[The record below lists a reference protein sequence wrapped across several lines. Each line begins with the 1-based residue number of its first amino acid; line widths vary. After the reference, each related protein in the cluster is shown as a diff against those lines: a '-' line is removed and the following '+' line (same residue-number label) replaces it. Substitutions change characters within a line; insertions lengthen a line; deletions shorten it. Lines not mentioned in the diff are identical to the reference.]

1 MKIIHTADWHLGKK
15 IEGRSMLCQQ
25 RCALDE
31 LCEAAFSERPDAL
44 IIAGDVFDTAVPSS
58 EAEELFFDA
67 CMRLSEHCGAVV
79 AIAGN
84 HDDETRLCAARS
96 MAAPHRIY
104 LVGDMDNTFYD
115 GENAKGGKGWLR
127 LTLPGGT
134 LNLALLPYPLETV
147 TGGGEDEYVR
157 RVEKALS
164 ECAEVFSP
172 DGVNVL
178 AAHLFMLDGSEEK
191 VLGGARIL
199 PSSILPANAAY
210 VALGH
215 VHKPLKVRS
224 SPPAYYS
231 GSIIPCNFTETEAR
245 CVKVAEFSH
254 DAVTIR
260 DIELKSVKKLVRIAV
275 KSYAEA
281 YEKLSACEHYAEVLY
296 DSPEPVTPAEMTALR
311 ALPAFVKFTPCYV
324 RGEEKSEG
332 RKLMTDE
339 QLFEAFY
346 SARRGSGPDDD
357 ERELFRKA
365 VAGEE
370 IL

>member
-1 MKIIHTADWHLGKK
+1 M
-15 IEGRSMLCQQ
+15 
-25 RCALDE
+25 
-31 LCEAAFSERPDAL
+31 
-44 IIAGDVFDTAVPSS
+44 
-58 EAEELFFDA
+58 
-67 CMRLSEHCGAVV
+67 
-79 AIAGN
+79 
-84 HDDETRLCAARS
+84 
-96 MAAPHRIY
+96 
-104 LVGDMDNTFYD
+104 
-115 GENAKGGKGWLR
+115 
-127 LTLPGGT
+127 
-134 LNLALLPYPLETV
+134 
-147 TGGGEDEYVR
+147 
-157 RVEKALS
+157 
-164 ECAEVFSP
+164 
-172 DGVNVL
+172 
-178 AAHLFMLDGSEEK
+178 
-191 VLGGARIL
+191 
-199 PSSILPANAAY
+199 
-210 VALGH
+210 
-215 VHKPLKVRS
+215 HKPLKVRS

-231 GSIIPCNFTETEAR
+231 GSLIPCNFTETEAR